1 MRKTLIIA
9 LLFFVVRHAHAQA
22 NTELNTLIR
31 GSFTYFPRIKE
42 LNKAEELSEM
52 RIEVAQTGYLPSV
65 TGVASYTYLN
75 PISQKEF
82 VVGPN
87 ETQLLKFQPYNNY
100 NVNVGVTQL
109 IWDFGKT
116 KAQVEK
122 AKADLL
128 ASRQNIES
136 GKLQLASQVAGIYYS
151 MIYLKR
157 AAQVQDSAI
166 SSYEANLRMVE
177 GKIKQGDALQIDLS
191 TIKNNID
198 QEKNR
203 KVEFLRLYERQA
215 ALMRYSTGQS
225 AEPGIAEF
233 DFKTPVAGDLANN
246 PDVLAA
252 NERISS
258 ARADLKYARTNRL
271 PSLNFQGGAG
281 FRNGYQPDI
290 NPNRFNYLAG
300 VTLGVPIFQGGRLNR
315 SYGLASKS
323 MELNELSKAT
333 LTSTLLKDLESTQS
347 DLKAY
352 DEQIKNSAGQTDV
365 ANETLR
371 LTEVRY
377 KQGVATYLD
386 LINAS
391 TNLQRANLNR
401 LQYEYQRTLSQ
412 VEMCRLLG
420 VRFWLD

>member
-22 NTELNTLIR
+22 NTELNTLIL

-52 RIEVAQTGYLPSV
+52 RIEVAQTGYLPAV
-65 TGVASYTYLN
+65 TGIASYTYLN

-151 MIYLKR
+151 MIYLKL
-157 AAQVQDSAI
+157 AAQVQDSVI
-166 SSYEANLRMVE
+166 SSYEVNLRMVE
-177 GKIKQGDALQIDLS
+177 GKIEQGDALQI
-191 TIKNNID
+191 
-198 QEKNR
+198 E
-203 KVEFLRLYERQA
+203 A

-225 AEPGIAEF
+225 AEPGVDQF
-233 DFKTPVAGDLANN
+233 DFKTPAAGDLANN

-300 VTLGVPIFQGGRLNR
+300 VTLGVPIFQGGRLNK

-333 LTSTLLKDLESTQS
+333 LTSTLLKDLESAQS

-352 DEQIKNSAGQTDV
+352 DEQIKNSVGQTDV

-420 VRFWLD
+420 VRFWQD

>member
-9 LLFFVVRHAHAQA
+9 LLFFVVRHVHAQA

-65 TGVASYTYLN
+65 MGVASYTYLN

-157 AAQVQDSAI
+157 AVQVQDSVI
-166 SSYEANLRMVE
+166 SSYEVNLRMVE

-225 AEPGIAEF
+225 AEPGIAQF
-233 DFKTPVAGDLANN
+233 DFKTPVGGDLANN

-258 ARADLKYARTNRL
+258 ARADLKYANTNRL

-300 VTLGVPIFQGGRLNR
+300 VTLAVPIFQGGRLNK

>member
-22 NTELNTLIR
+22 DTELNTLIR

-52 RIEVAQTGYLPSV
+52 RIEVAQTGYLPAV
-65 TGVASYTYLN
+65 TGIASYTYLN

-157 AAQVQDSAI
+157 AAQVQDSVI
-166 SSYEANLRMVE
+166 SSYEVNLRMVE

-225 AEPGIAEF
+225 AEPGIAQL

-300 VTLGVPIFQGGRLNR
+300 VTLGVPIFQGGRLNK
-315 SYGLASKS
+315 SYRLASKS

>member
-9 LLFFVVRHAHAQA
+9 LLFFVVRHVHAQA

-65 TGVASYTYLN
+65 MGVASYTYLN

-116 KAQVEK
+116 KAQVET

-157 AAQVQDSAI
+157 AVQVQDSVI
-166 SSYEANLRMVE
+166 SSYEVNLRMVE

-225 AEPGIAEF
+225 AEPGIAQF
-233 DFKTPVAGDLANN
+233 DFKTPVGGDLANN

-258 ARADLKYARTNRL
+258 ARADLKYANTNRL

-300 VTLGVPIFQGGRLNR
+300 VTLAVPIFQGGRLNK

>member
-1 MRKTLIIA
+1 MRKLWIIA
-9 LLFFVVRHAHAQA
+9 FVFIAGQKAQAQA
-22 NTELNTLIR
+22 NEELNALIR
-31 GSFTYFPRIKE
+31 GSFNYFPRIKE

-52 RIEVAQTGYLPSV
+52 RIELAQTGYLPAV
-65 TGVASYTYLN
+65 NGAASYTYLN

-100 NVNVGVTQL
+100 NMNVGVTQL

-116 KAQVEK
+116 KALVEK

-128 ASRQNIES
+128 ASRQNAEG
-136 GKLQLASQVAGIYYS
+136 GKLQLASQVAEIYYS

-157 AAQVQDSAI
+157 VALLQDSVI
-166 SSYEANLRMVE
+166 SFYESNFRMVE
-177 GKIKQGDALQIDLS
+177 GKIRQGDALQIDLS
-191 TIKNNID
+191 TIRNNID

-203 KVEFLRLYERQA
+203 KVEFMRLYERQA

-225 AEPGIAEF
+225 TDPGSDRF
-233 DFKTPVAGDLANN
+233 DFKATVTGDLANN

-252 NERISS
+252 NERISAS
-258 ARADLKYARTNRL
+258 RADLKYTQANRL

-290 NPNRFNYLAG
+290 AMNRFNYLAG
-300 VTLGVPIFQGGRLNR
+300 LTLGVPIFQGGRLTKNHL
-315 SYGLASKS
+315 LASKS
-323 MELNELSKAT
+323 LELNELSKSA
-333 LTSTLLKDLESTQS
+333 LISTLQKDLESIRS

-352 DEQIKNSAGQTDV
+352 EEQVKNSTGQIDV
-365 ANETLR
+365 ANETVR
-371 LTEVRY
+371 LTQVRY

-391 TNLQRANLNR
+391 TNLQRANLNQ
-401 LQYEYQRTLSQ
+401 LQYEYQRALSQ
-412 VEMCRLLG
+412 IELCRVLG
-420 VRFWLD
+420 VRFWQE

>member
-1 MRKTLIIA
+1 MRKTLFVA
-9 LLFFVVRHAHAQA
+9 LLFCAGQEALAQA
-22 NTELNTLIR
+22 NPELNSLIL
-31 GSFTYFPRIKE
+31 GSFNYFPRIKE
-42 LNKAEELSEM
+42 LNKTAELRELS
-52 RIEVAQTGYLPSV
+52 IELAQTNYKPAVS
-65 TGVASYTYLN
+65 GVASYTYLN
-75 PISQKEF
+75 PISQKDF
-82 VVGPN
+82 SFGPTD
-87 ETQLLKFQPYNNY
+87 ELLKFNPFNNY
-100 NVNVGVTQL
+100 NFNIGVTQL

-116 KAQVEK
+116 KAQIEK

-128 ASRQNIES
+128 ASKQNIDA
-136 GKLQLASQVAGIYYS
+136 GKLQLAAQVAGIYYS

-157 AAQVQDSAI
+157 AAVVQDSVI
-166 SSYEANLRMVE
+166 SFYVENLKIVE

-225 AEPGIAEF
+225 AEPGTELF
-233 DFKTPVAGDLANN
+233 DFKAPAAGDIANN

-258 ARADLKYARTNRL
+258 ARYDLQYAETNRL

-281 FRNGYQPDI
+281 FKNGYQPDI
-290 NPNRFNYLAG
+290 YVNRFNYLAG
-300 VTLGVPIFQGGRLNR
+300 VTLGVPIFQGGRLNK
-315 SYGLASKS
+315 SQVLASKTV
-323 MELNELSKAT
+323 ELNELSKAT
-333 LTSTLLKDLESTQS
+333 LTYTLQKDLESTQS
-347 DLKAY
+347 DIKAY
-352 DEQIKNSAGQTDV
+352 DEQINNSVGQIDV
-365 ANETLR
+365 ANETIR

-391 TNLQRANLNR
+391 ANLQRAFLNR
-401 LQYEYQRTLSQ
+401 LQYEYQRTLAE
-412 VEMCRLLG
+412 VEACRLLG
-420 VRFWLD
+420 VRFWQE

>member
-1 MRKTLIIA
+1 
-9 LLFFVVRHAHAQA
+9 
-22 NTELNTLIR
+22 
-31 GSFTYFPRIKE
+31 
-42 LNKAEELSEM
+42 M
-52 RIEVAQTGYLPSV
+52 RIELAQTGYLPAV
-65 TGVASYTYLN
+65 TGVASYTYMN

-82 VVGPN
+82 PVGPN

-100 NVNVGVTQL
+100 TMNVGVTQL

-122 AKADLL
+122 AKANLL

-157 AAQVQDSAI
+157 AAGVQDSVIA
-166 SSYEANLRMVE
+166 SYEANLRMVE
-177 GKIKQGDALQIDLS
+177 GKIKQGDALQIDLA

-215 ALMRYSTGQS
+215 SLMRYSTGQS
-225 AEPGIAEF
+225 VEPGIAQF
-233 DFKTPVAGDLANN
+233 DFTTPVGGDLANN

-258 ARADLKYARTNRL
+258 SRADLNYANANRL

-290 NPNRFNYLAG
+290 NANRFNYLAG
-300 VTLGVPIFQGGRLNR
+300 VTLGVPIFQGGRLTKNHV
-315 SYGLASKS
+315 LASKS
-323 MELNELSKAT
+323 IELNELSKSTLNAT
-333 LTSTLLKDLESTQS
+333 LQKDLESTQS

-352 DEQIKNSAGQTDV
+352 DEQIKNSVGQTDV
-365 ANETLR
+365 ET
-371 LTEVRY
+371 
-377 KQGVATYLD
+377 D
-386 LINAS
+386 P
-391 TNLQRANLNR
+391 
-401 LQYEYQRTLSQ
+401 
-412 VEMCRLLG
+412 
-420 VRFWLD
+420 